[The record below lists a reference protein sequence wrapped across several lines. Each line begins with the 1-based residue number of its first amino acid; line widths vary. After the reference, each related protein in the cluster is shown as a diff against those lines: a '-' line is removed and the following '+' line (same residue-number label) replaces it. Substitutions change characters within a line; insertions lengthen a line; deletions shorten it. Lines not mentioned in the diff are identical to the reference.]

1 VAKTQRTSPDSRKRR
16 HAGLAAAALVIASFG
31 FAGCGSTNDESSGP
45 ACDEATIQRAIEAS
59 LAGSES
65 TLVDIEGV
73 ECADGW
79 AVAFPTISEPDFEYG
94 ITGTMV
100 FRAEGDTWIPQD
112 RREVCGTYDP
122 AGDPENP
129 AYPNDAQ
136 VPEAIWLPACNTN

>member
-1 VAKTQRTSPDSRKRR
+1 MLKTQRTSPDSRKRPR
-16 HAGLAAAALVIASFG
+16 AGLAAAVLIVTSFG
-31 FAGCGSTNDESSGP
+31 FAGCSLTSQESSGP
-45 ACDEATIQRAIEAS
+45 ACDETTIQRAIEAS

-79 AVAFPTISEPDFEYG
+79 AVAFPTIGEPDFEYG

-100 FRAEGDTWIPQD
+100 FRAEGDTWIDQD
-112 RREVCGTYDP
+112 RREVCGAYDP
-122 AGDPENP
+122 ERDPVNP
-129 AYPNDAQ
+129 AYPDDAQ